1 MRTADRL
8 KKVAEVP
15 VARRERRRFIRS
27 LKETAARSVV
37 TATVTFAVGFVLKK
51 MFEKSVAEAAEE
63 GAKAGVDQKSADQS
77 RRPRKTTKPKGATPT
92 ESGQE

>member
-8 KKVAEVP
+8 KKVAEAP
-15 VARRERRRFIRS
+15 SARRERRRFIRS

-51 MFEKSVAEAAEE
+51 MFERSVAEAAEQ

-77 RRPRKTTKPKGATPT
+77 KRLRKTTRPKGPTPPV
-92 ESGQE
+92 S